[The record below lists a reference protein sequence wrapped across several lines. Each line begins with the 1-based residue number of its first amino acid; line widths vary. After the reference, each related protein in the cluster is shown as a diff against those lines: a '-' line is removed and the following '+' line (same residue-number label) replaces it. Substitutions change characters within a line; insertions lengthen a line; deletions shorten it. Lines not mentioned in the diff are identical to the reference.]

1 MMAEPMTP
9 KRGGIPP
16 TYYAIGAGAL
26 AVAYFLYSRSKSN
39 AAAAGAAAATD
50 ATGAAN
56 TAQSTNDAVTI
67 AQLTQQLSDLQGAN
81 GTTGTS
87 GLTNYQA
94 PSDETTSGY
103 GLAPGKGTTSVTGSN
118 GDTYSLI
125 ANAKARNAL
134 IAAGTKVFYQPAPGM
149 FMPYNPATMKGSQ
162 TPTYVDIGGG
172 S

>member
-1 MMAEPMTP
+1 MAEPMTP

-26 AVAYFLYSRSKSN
+26 AVAYFLYSRSRSN
-39 AAAAGAAAATD
+39 AAAAAGAAATD

-67 AQLTQQLSDLQGAN
+67 AQLSQQLSDLQGNNA
-81 GTTGTS
+81 TTIPPV
-87 GLTNYQA
+87 TNYQA
-94 PSDETTSGY
+94 PNGETTSGY
-103 GLAPGKGTTSVTGSN
+103 GLAPGKGTTSVTGPN
-118 GDTYSLI
+118 GTTYSLI
-125 ANAKARNAL
+125 SSAKARNAL
-134 IAAGTKVFYQPAPGM
+134 IQAGTKVFYQPAPGL

-162 TPTYVDIGGG
+162 TPTYVAIGGG